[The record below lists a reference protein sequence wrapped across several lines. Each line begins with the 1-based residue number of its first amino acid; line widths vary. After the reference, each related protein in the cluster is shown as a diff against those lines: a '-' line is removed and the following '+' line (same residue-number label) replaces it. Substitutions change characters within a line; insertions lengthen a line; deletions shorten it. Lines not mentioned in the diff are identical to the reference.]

1 MAAPTMRNVIA
12 IALIGILLLPLASAS
27 DVTFSELTPLSS
39 QNLDLNAADVSP
51 DGNTVLVVGSD
62 GFVHAISADEPGER
76 EKDISIDSSRSA
88 SFNDVAWHP
97 NGETALIAGELG
109 AALRYVHS
117 DQTIGSLSGATMLN
131 GIELT
136 NVEWRAGGDLAFFG
150 AVNGNVY
157 SFNQGEGIT
166 ELEGSMNSTVT
177 DIACHI
183 EENICVLATIEDG
196 IGVIDRTREL
206 TWISGTSSQTWMAID
221 CPVSTVYLCT
231 GFASGRQ
238 YLSIRLDIEDASKST
253 GDLDGDGETEARLLE
268 DGDSDFIKLSRGYD
282 GTTIVH
288 MAPMESVRYEPKIN
302 EVFLHTSS
310 EELTSFNP
318 TVAGESITLI
328 WEKGENDGWML
339 TTTGKLVKITP
350 DDTTPSLGIMET
362 IVFTAVAISVPGVII
377 GLIYMN
383 SPFLQRKY
391 RQLRGFDKKS

>member
-117 DQTIGSLSGATMLN
+117 DQTIESLSGATMLN

-339 TTTGKLVKITP
+339 TTTGKIVKITP

>member
-1 MAAPTMRNVIA
+1 MAAPTMRKIIA

-27 DVTFSELTPLSS
+27 DVTFSDLTPLSS

-62 GFVHAISADEPGER
+62 GFIHAISANEPGER
-76 EKDISIDSSRSA
+76 EKDISVDSSRSA

-117 DQTIGSLSGATMLN
+117 DQTIESLSGATILN

-150 AVNGNVY
+150 AENGNVY
-157 SFNQGEGIT
+157 SFNQGEGVT

-183 EENICVLATIEDG
+183 EQNICVLTTLEDG

-206 TWISGTSSQTWMAID
+206 TWISGTSSQTWMAIE
-221 CPVSTVYLCT
+221 CPVSSVYVCS

-238 YLSIRLDIEDASKST
+238 YLSIRLDIEDASRST

-268 DGDSDFIKLSRGYD
+268 DGDSDFIKLSRGFD
-282 GTTIVH
+282 DTIIVH

-339 TTTGKLVKITP
+339 TTTGKIVKITP

>member
-1 MAAPTMRNVIA
+1 MAAPTMRKIIA

-27 DVTFSELTPLSS
+27 DVTFSDLTPLSS

-62 GFVHAISADEPGER
+62 GFIHAISANEPGER
-76 EKDISIDSSRSA
+76 EKDISVDSSRSA

-117 DQTIGSLSGATMLN
+117 DQTIESLSGATILN

-150 AVNGNVY
+150 AENGNVY
-157 SFNQGEGIT
+157 SFNQGEGVT

-183 EENICVLATIEDG
+183 EQNICVLTTLEDG

-206 TWISGTSSQTWMAID
+206 TWISGTSSQTWMAIE
-221 CPVSTVYLCT
+221 CPVSSVYVCT

-238 YLSIRLDIEDASKST
+238 YLSIRLDIEDASRST

-268 DGDSDFIKLSRGYD
+268 DGDSDFIKLSRGFD
-282 GTTIVH
+282 DTIIVH

-339 TTTGKLVKITP
+339 TTTGKIVKITP

>member
-76 EKDISIDSSRSA
+76 AKDISIDSSRSA

-117 DQTIGSLSGATMLN
+117 DQTIESLSGATMLN

-339 TTTGKLVKITP
+339 TTTGKIVKITP